1 MIKHIILDM
10 LPFTVFVALLIF
22 AFGLCMF
29 VLHSTH
35 PNDVEGSFGTLQEA
49 LFTTVSYSVCSI
61 CQWRQSNRVFAFCTT
76 ASSFF
81 SLQYLLGLFGS
92 ADSTIEHL
100 DHSASPMLS
109 TFVLMALQVVVSIV
123 FLNALIAIMG
133 DTFERMQDSREE
145 SMQMNR
151 CQLAVE
157 FVLKTLDEDEIS
169 AMQRS
174 FRWLHLLQPRSI
186 VDSNGNSDEWGGR
199 IKVIS
204 QLVQNVDD
212 KVDSTQK
219 QMCQNHAAVEKRIGE
234 VENRMS
240 ENHAAVEKRIG
251 ENHAAVEK
259 RIAELQEVLLARLP
273 QLNSDATAASPVP
286 TASVVAVPKP

>member
-61 CQWRQSNRVFAFCTT
+61 CQWRQSNRVFTFCTT
-76 ASSFF
+76 ASSFLL
-81 SLQYLLGLFGS
+81 LQYLLGLFGS

-133 DTFERMQDSREE
+133 DTFERMQDSREL

-204 QLVQNVDD
+204 QLVQTVDD

-219 QMCQNHAAVEKRIGE
+219 QIGE
-234 VENRMS
+234 VEKRMS
-240 ENHAAVEKRIG
+240 ENTAAVNNRVG
-251 ENHAAVEK
+251 EVAEAVD
-259 RIAELQEVLLARLP
+259 RLHEVLLARLP
-273 QLNSDATAASPVP
+273 QPQLSGDAAVP
-286 TASVVAVPKP
+286 AGVSVVAVPKPESD